1 MNPIDHVAIIMDGNG
16 RWGLKYKK
24 SRNAGHKAG
33 LITVEKIIKETIKNN
48 IKFITLYA
56 FSTENWKRPKKEI
69 NYLFNLLENFLVN
82 KIEDLHKQ
90 NISLGIVVAYGQ
102 ILKKDILEIPKYG
115 WINIHYSLLPKLRG
129 AAPIQRAI
137 MENETSTGISIMKIN
152 EGLDSGPICNQ
163 YSVNILENENSED
176 LSQRLSNL
184 ASEKILQNI
193 DDIFDNK
200 AHFKEQDHS
209 KSTYAKKIKKEEGKI
224 NWEDSNLKII
234 GKINGLYPNPG
245 GWFEFKGERYK
256 ILKAEKSILSG
267 KSGYVLSD
275 NFEIGCGENSIKI
288 IEIQRQGKTVQ
299 KTKEFLR
306 GSQIT
311 KGTDLN

>member
-1 MNPIDHVAIIMDGNG
+1 MCIRDRNRGHRLNKSPVHIMAEILNIPVRTPIVLD
-16 RWGLKYKK
+16 
-24 SRNAGHKAG
+24 NAK
-33 LITVEKIIKETIKNN
+33 EK
-48 IKFITLYA
+48 
-56 FSTENWKRPKKEI
+56 
-69 NYLFNLLENFLVN
+69 NFL
-82 KIEDLHKQ
+82 KKQ

-152 EGLDSGPICNQ
+152 EGLDSGPVCNQ
-163 YSVNILENENSED
+163 YSINILENENSED

-234 GKINGLYPNPG
+234 GKINGLYPNRG

-256 ILKAEKSILSG
+256 ILRAEKSILSG

-275 NFEIGCGENSIKI
+275 NFEIGCGKNLSLIHISEPT
-288 IEIQRQGKTVQ
+288 RPY
-299 KTKEFLR
+299 
-306 GSQIT
+306 
-311 KGTDLN
+311 